1 MSPQQFQRVYRT
13 VYTAMMAAGVGGF
26 LAHAAGRTPLAIL
39 LWVVAGLCALSTILT
54 AVVKAVR
61 QTSARTTAQ
70 AGPVVATQDA
80 PAPLPTVL
88 AALDA
93 LNDPDI
99 PYEIVVAPAAGGAE
113 VTVRWRIEE
122 LRWRSIFGRGE
133 IVYNWKMVVALDEA
147 RHTYGFT
154 EFQAKARNEQSV
166 WPPRA
171 AWQWEGFRG
180 KTAGSTSMSVVMTS
194 TGEVR
199 TSGPEGPRT
208 SWVGAVSI
216 RPADAKV
223 PVLTTLRN
231 HGWRPRHDW
240 FGARLFER

>member
-1 MSPQQFQRVYRT
+1 MSPAQFQRVYRT
-13 VYTAMMAAGVGGF
+13 VYTVVMAAAVGGF
-26 LAHAAGRTPLAIL
+26 LAYAADRVPLAIL
-39 LWVVAGLCALSTILT
+39 LWVVAGLGALSMVVT
-54 AVVKAVR
+54 AVVKGMR
-61 QTSARTTAQ
+61 QTSSRARAQ
-70 AGPVVATQDA
+70 AGPVVATEDA

-93 LNDPDI
+93 LNDPEI
-99 PYEIVVAPAAGGAE
+99 PYEIVVAPAPGGAE

-147 RHTYGFT
+147 RRTYGFT
-154 EFQAKARNEQSV
+154 EFQAKTRNEQSV

-171 AWQWEGFRG
+171 AWRWEGFRG
-180 KTAGSTSMSVVMTS
+180 KTAGSLSMSVVMTS

-199 TSGPEGPRT
+199 TSAPDGPRT